1 MLEKKPQQT
10 ECDVCDG
17 FEIILFEGPHISDIP
32 CPKCQKAKHDAAFDK
47 VLRKRLKSLG
57 RLLEYPY
64 KDLDILPRLRQRL
77 EEFVTG
83 EKGEGLTLFGRVG
96 RGKTTIA
103 AASAIEK
110 GIRSRIWSVTYV
122 DWPIQVK
129 RLRGAF
135 DRDRHVDPEFEQMEA
150 MMRPAILILDEI
162 GTKEGKEEKSSSYT
176 AGALRDIIDERY
188 RLRRP
193 TLVTMNTSMKELSA
207 NLGEWGEKI
216 TSRLWEVN
224 GKAVE
229 LTGPNRREEKCRQK
243 GKTST

>member
-1 MLEKKPQQT
+1 MAKANQT
-10 ECDVCDG
+10 ECDQCDG
-17 FEIILFEGPHISDIP
+17 FKTILFEGPYLSDIP
-32 CPKCQKAKHDAAFDK
+32 CPKCQREKHDKVFAK
-47 VLRKRLKSLG
+47 VLMERLKSLG

-64 KDLDILPRLRQRL
+64 KDLDITPRLRQRL
-77 EEFVTG
+77 EDFIEG
-83 EKGEGLTLFGRVG
+83 EKGEGITFFGRVG

-110 GIRSRIWSVTYV
+110 GIRSRVWSVNYV

-129 RLRGAF
+129 MLRGAF
-135 DRDRHVDPEFEQMEA
+135 DRDRNVPPEYEQMEA

-188 RLRRP
+188 RLRRS
-193 TLVTMNTSMKELSA
+193 TIVTMNTSMKELHR

-216 TSRLWEVN
+216 VSRLWEMN

-229 LTGPNRREEKCRQK
+229 LTGSNRREEKCRQR
-243 GKTST
+243 KTRST